1 MMIKNY
7 HQSGCYR
14 LKLFHIKKIL
24 LLLLLLI
31 KKKDG
36 IFHGLEAMPSVL
48 GMIIYLI

>member
-14 LKLFHIKKIL
+14 LKLFHIKKNIII
-24 LLLLLLI
+24 I